1 MRGIVSYSEHPPVL
15 VVAGDE
21 DVTTQGC
28 RRRALSCALGAQADL
43 LVDLRALVFADAS
56 LMLDLAMVA
65 RRLRKAGRRMLV
77 RGAQPQILTLMEAT
91 GLKRLEGVFV
101 DGVAPSLG

>member
-1 MRGIVSYSEHPPVL
+1 LPGIVAFSEHPPVL
-15 VVAGDE
+15 VVSGDE

-28 RRRALSCALGAQADL
+28 RRRALSCALGSPTDL
-43 LVDLRALVFADAS
+43 VVDLGGLVFADAS

-77 RGAQPQILTLMEAT
+77 RGAQPQIRTLLEAT
-91 GLKRLEGVFV
+91 GLHRLDGVVV
-101 DGVAPSLG
+101 DGLAPSLG